1 MEKDQN
7 TNSETQ
13 NNEAE
18 EIKAEELN
26 NDLNLML
33 QKITNYQKK
42 LLLRKKF

>member
-13 NNEAE
+13 NDEVE

-26 NDLNLML
+26 NMNFR
-33 QKITNYQKK
+33 Y
-42 LLLRKKF
+42 LRK

>member
-18 EIKAEELN
+18 EIKVDELN
-26 NDLNLML
+26 NEFS
-33 QKITNYQKK
+33 T
-42 LLLRKKF
+42 